1 MSHLPHHRRIQ
12 SGRTHSSVYRPET
25 FVAIERTRPS
35 RIADVV
41 LAVVLGILGA
51 ALAVYWLS
59 A

>member
-1 MSHLPHHRRIQ
+1 MNLPDHRRIQ
-12 SGRTHSSVYRPET
+12 SGRTYTSVYRPET

-51 ALAVYWLS
+51 ALAVHWLS

>member
-1 MSHLPHHRRIQ
+1 MNLPHHRRIQ
-12 SGRTHSSVYRPET
+12 SGRTHASVYRPESYA
-25 FVAIERTRPS
+25 AIERTRPS

-51 ALAVYWLS
+51 ALAVHWLS